1 MAAICP
7 VCSLEGLPGERF
19 CEECGTPLGATLCAS
34 CGAGAVDADGY
45 CGRCGVRQPTGRD
58 HAEIELTAG
67 AVRVAGVSDR
77 GLRHSHNEDAMALTV
92 TAVPAGPYAAVPAG
106 TGDPVAGPAAWQG
119 GRDAFPPP
127 AAGGTPGGAGHA
139 VVGVVC
145 DGVSTSPRPEEASQ
159 TAADTAAAVL
169 AERLAAG
176 ADAVAATYQ
185 AVAAAAGAVAGLADS
200 LFDAPACTLVSAVVD
215 PRHVTVGW
223 VGDSRAYWLSGPGSA
238 LLTHDDAG
246 PGHVLTAW
254 LGADAGEVVPHV
266 RSFAPEGPGVVL
278 VCSDGLWNYYP
289 DPLALAQAVPDAAAD
304 PLAAARTL
312 VELALQAG
320 GRDNITVLVIP
331 FTGRR

>member
-19 CEECGTPLGATLCAS
+19 CEECGTPLGATLCAA

-58 HAEIELTAG
+58 HSEIELTAG

-77 GLRHSHNEDAMALTV
+77 GLRHSRNEDAMALTCA
-92 TAVPAGPYAAVPAG
+92 AVPAGPRAVPA
-106 TGDPVAGPAAWQG
+106 PVAGWAAGDALPPAG
-119 GRDAFPPP
+119 HPPMPP
-127 AAGGTPGGAGHA
+127 AAAPDGAENA
-139 VVGVVC
+139 IIGVVC
-145 DGVSTSPRPEEASQ
+145 DGVSTSPRPDEASQ
-159 TAADTAAAVL
+159 TAADTAAGAL

-176 ADAVAATYQ
+176 LDPVAATHQ
-185 AVAAAAGAVAGLADS
+185 AIAAAAGAVAGLADS
-200 LFDAPACTLVSAVVD
+200 PYEAPACTLVSAVVD
-215 PRHVTVGW
+215 PAHVTIGW

-238 LLTHDDAG
+238 LLTLDDAG
-246 PGHVLTAW
+246 PGHMLTAW

-266 RSFAPEGPGVVL
+266 RSFAPDGPGVVL

-289 DPLALAQAVPDAAAD
+289 DPLALADAVPDAAAD

-312 VELALQAG
+312 VGMALQAG
-320 GRDNITVLVIP
+320 GRDNVTVLVIP